1 MDIYVVTGF
10 AGSGKTTFI
19 NKVLDHCNENTAV
32 IINDDGDEKMEDR
45 FSQKLYVEYVLG
57 GCICCTLIAKCREA
71 VSRIAREKNPDRLII
86 EASGVG
92 KVSDVLRAIDKLIG
106 EGFDLQVKQVV
117 TMVDA
122 SEYIIFSKGLGDFY
136 MDQVINAGTVIL
148 THGDELEDQCEL
160 EDAAREISAVNPD
173 AQIFSSYQISM
184 SQFSEAIQ

>member
-1 MDIYVVTGF
+1 MDIFVVTGF
-10 AGSGKTTFI
+10 MGSGKTTFI

-32 IINDDGDEKMEDR
+32 IINDDGDEKIEDR
-45 FSQKLYVEYVLG
+45 FSQRLYVEYVLG
-57 GCICCTLIAKCREA
+57 GCICCTLIAKFREA

-92 KVSDVLRAIDKLIG
+92 KVSDVLKAIDKLIG

-173 AQIFSSYQISM
+173 AQIFRSYQISM